1 MAVLTPF
8 SVNDNARP
16 VRPRLEAGPV
26 MEPTADHSAT
36 TAMRPSPPPQVRLSL
51 APYETVPGGLD
62 GAWWPYSHNLID
74 ELPLLVEAM
83 DRAGSFT
90 RVTLGIELWPDVPH
104 QVAVGKNFVTV
115 GWFVSGH
122 EQNEILLCSYREGF
136 RTLLVI
142 PPATEADTAAW
153 LMNTPV
159 PVDGSNTATELLVIA
174 RTRFTAP
181 EVGAG

>member
-1 MAVLTPF
+1 
-8 SVNDNARP
+8 
-16 VRPRLEAGPV
+16 
-26 MEPTADHSAT
+26 MEPTADRSAT

-159 PVDGSNTATELLVIA
+159 PVDGSNTATELLAIA

-181 EVGAG
+181 EIRAG